1 MGGGLLRSWYLTI
14 GFCVT
19 DILERRR
26 PLATKLCGTPDVFK
40 AERGTLR
47 KEDELEMRSLYMH
60 VKTFLYYS
68 ESLYNA
74 AVPNLY
80 IYLFIYNHG

>member
-1 MGGGLLRSWYLTI
+1 MCLK
-14 GFCVT
+14 
-19 DILERRR
+19 LERR
-26 PLATKLCGTPDVFK
+26 
-40 AERGTLR
+40 TLQ

-60 VKTFLYYS
+60 VNTSLYYS